1 MATIKAIEGR
11 TIHQIQSG
19 QVIVDLCS
27 VVKELVENSLDAGAS
42 SIEVRFKNQGL
53 ESIEVHDNGAGI
65 TSQNYETIALKH
77 YTSKLSTYA
86 DLTTLHTF
94 GFRGEALS
102 SLCALSDFTITT
114 CTAEDA
120 PKGTKLDFEVSGKLK
135 GTSVVAAQKGTTVTV
150 ENLFNNLPVRRRELE
165 RNIKREWNR
174 VVTVLGQYACIQTG
188 VKINVTQQ
196 AGKGRKTTVFATKGN
211 PTTREN
217 IANVFG
223 AKTLVAL
230 VPLDLNLELEPS
242 SGPSQRWSTQDDDG
256 TKEIR
261 IVGHI
266 SKPISGEGRQLPD
279 KQMFFVNSRPCGL
292 PQVAKA
298 FNEVYKSYNNNQS
311 PFIFANIEL
320 DTHLYDVNVSPDKR
334 TIMLHEQNSMLEQL
348 KLSLT
353 ELFEKQDYAVPVSQ
367 LSSQKQPAYKQLT
380 INREPPST
388 PSARPTA
395 PAMREVAEETDEESA
410 PGEDQSIGGEDEQAG
425 EPRNGELE
433 VREESRDVA
442 NRDRGAID
450 LMAKWHEAK
459 TKDRAIQGETRSKAR
474 TTEKADGPSKD
485 KLRLSKRLSRE
496 GEMDDEAS
504 DIVGDDGSEHGS
516 ADEMPDRSHQLP
528 VPVRDFNARLA
539 EAEHGGQEANG
550 YKPPRPISH
559 DDHIPSLASPTR
571 RPAPGTGSIISKHV
585 RPRRMSEETATI
597 TIGDHT
603 TVSSI
608 GTPRPKKRRLEPPS
622 SNVAQ
627 QDSTPSFGS
636 RLSQRFAA
644 HGADIEQIDSS
655 MDQDEESVGEE
666 IEEEQDEGVEEEEE
680 LEEEVGEAGEEE
692 EYPEGLEM
700 EHSSEME
707 PEEPVEAPAE
717 EYEEEILDE
726 GGNEMD
732 TAEDLASMVDN
743 QDGDYMDEE
752 DKKALEDAKVQEM
765 IKAAEEVASRPS
777 ADNEKRANSLL
788 KNDARRKDATVHLVK
803 NLNTTVD
810 AIAQQMQNLNESLV
824 HFEASEHFEEPSA
837 SGIDSVNAEEKLSLT
852 IHKSDFAKM
861 KIIGQFNLG
870 FILASRTSHGS
881 DSTNKASDDVFIID
895 QHASDEK
902 YNFERL
908 QASTTVQSQRL
919 VQPKPLSLTAV
930 EEEIVIEHLDVLET
944 NGFLLSIDHD
954 APVGERCHLV
964 ALPLSRETTFSLSD
978 LEELIVLLTETPP
991 GQIPR
996 PSKVRKM
1003 FAMRACRSS
1012 VMIGRTLTTKQMAK
1026 LVGHMGEIDK
1036 PWNCP
1041 HGRPTMRH
1049 LCGLG
1054 GWDEEGWKEGQG
1066 VDGDKDGETDWN
1078 AYVRRKKRTN

>member
-53 ESIEVHDNGAGI
+53 ESIDVHDNGAGI

-77 YTSKLSTYA
+77 YTSKLATYA

-188 VKINVTQQ
+188 VKITVTQQ
-196 AGKGRKTTVFATKGN
+196 AGKGKKTTVFATKGN

-223 AKTLVAL
+223 AKTLIAL
-230 VPLDLNLELEPS
+230 VPLDLNLELEPT
-242 SGPSQRWSTQDDDG
+242 SGPSQRWGTQDDGG

-279 KQMFFVNSRPCGL
+279 KQMLFVNSRPCGL

-380 INREPPST
+380 INREHPPST
-388 PSARPTA
+388 PSARPRA
-395 PAMREVAEETDEESA
+395 PAMREVAEETDEGPA
-410 PGEDQSIGGEDEQAG
+410 QGEDQSVDDNDDQAS
-425 EPRNGELE
+425 EPRNDELE
-433 VREESRDVA
+433 VREAARDVVS
-442 NRDRGAID
+442 RDRGAID
-450 LMAKWHEAK
+450 LMSKWHEAK
-459 TKDRAIQGETRSKAR
+459 TKDWVIQDETRSKSR
-474 TTEKADGPSKD
+474 SIEKADGPSKE

-496 GEMDDEAS
+496 GEAGDEAS
-504 DIVGDDGSEHGS
+504 DDVADVGSEQHGS
-516 ADEMPDRSHQLP
+516 TVDIPEISHHLP
-528 VPVRDFNARLA
+528 VPVQDFNARLA
-539 EAEHGGQEANG
+539 EAEHGHTAHG
-550 YKPPRPISH
+550 YKPPLPIIR
-559 DDHIPSLASPTR
+559 DDHIPSITSPTR
-571 RPAPGTGSIISKHV
+571 HPAPGTGSIISRHV
-585 RPRRMSEETATI
+585 RPRRMPEETATI

-622 SNVAQ
+622 SNITQ
-627 QDSTPSFGS
+627 HDSTPSFGS
-636 RLSQRFAA
+636 HLTQRFAA
-644 HGADIEQIDSS
+644 PGADIEQIDSS
-655 MDQDEESVGEE
+655 MDEDDESVGGE
-666 IEEEQDEGVEEEEE
+666 VEEEREDKV
-680 LEEEVGEAGEEE
+680 EEEEEE
-692 EYPEGLEM
+692 EYPEGLET
-700 EHSSEME
+700 EHPSEIE
-707 PEEPVEAPAE
+707 PEETAEGAAE
-717 EYEEEILDE
+717 EHEEDIPDE
-726 GGNEMD
+726 GGNEED
-732 TAEDLASMVDN
+732 TTQEFTSMGDSFILPTGDD

-752 DKKALEDAKVQEM
+752 DKKAMEDAKVQAM

-788 KNDARRKDATVHLVK
+788 KNDARRKDATVHLIK
-803 NLNTTVD
+803 NLSTSVD
-810 AIAQQMQNLNESLV
+810 TIAQQMQNLNESLG
-824 HFEASEHFEEPSA
+824 HFEASAPFEEPSA

-919 VQPKPLSLTAV
+919 VKPKPLSLTAV
-930 EEEIVIEHLDVLET
+930 EEEIVIEHLEALET

-1066 VDGDKDGETDWN
+1066 VDGERDGGTDWN
-1078 AYVRRKKRTN
+1078 GYVRRKKTTS

>member
-1 MATIKAIEGR
+1 MTFTHIFCVA
-11 TIHQIQSG
+11 
-19 QVIVDLCS
+19 
-27 VVKELVENSLDAGAS
+27 
-42 SIEVRFKNQGL
+42 EVRFKNQGL

-77 YTSKLSTYA
+77 YTSKLATYA

-174 VVTVLGQYACIQTG
+174 VVTVLGQYACIQTD
-188 VKINVTQQ
+188 VKITVTQQ

-242 SGPSQRWSTQDDDG
+242 SAPSQRWSTQDDGG

-353 ELFEKQDYAVPVSQ
+353 ELFERQDYAVPISQ
-367 LSSQKQPAYKQLT
+367 LPSQKQPAYKQLT
-380 INREPPST
+380 INREHPPSN
-388 PSARPTA
+388 PSARPT
-395 PAMREVAEETDEESA
+395 RKVAEEKDEESA
-410 PGEDQSIGGEDEQAG
+410 PGEDRSVDDDDEKAS
-425 EPRNGELE
+425 EPKSGALE
-433 VREESRDVA
+433 VSESQRDIA
-442 NRDRGAID
+442 SRDRGAID
-450 LMAKWHEAK
+450 LMSKWHEAK
-459 TKDRAIQGETRSKAR
+459 TKDRVIQDEARSKSDLEEAN
-474 TTEKADGPSKD
+474 GPSKE
-485 KLRLSKRLSRE
+485 KLRLGKRLSRE
-496 GEMDDEAS
+496 GQADEQAS
-504 DIVGDDGSEHGS
+504 DGMSDASSEGGNTN
-516 ADEMPDRSHQLP
+516 EMPAMSHRLP
-528 VPVRDFNARLA
+528 VPVQDFNARLA
-539 EAEHGGQEANG
+539 EVEHGVEVTDG
-550 YKPPRPISH
+550 YKTPRPIAH
-559 DDHIPSLASPTR
+559 NDPIPAITSPTR

-597 TIGDHT
+597 KIGDHT
-603 TVSSI
+603 TISSI
-608 GTPRPKKRRLEPPS
+608 GSPRPKKRRLEPPS
-622 SNVAQ
+622 SNINQ
-627 QDSTPSFGS
+627 LDSTPSFGS

-644 HGADIEQIDSS
+644 PGVDIEQIDSS
-655 MDQDEESVGEE
+655 MDEDEESVGEE
-666 IEEEQDEGVEEEEE
+666 VEEDREDEAEEGVEEQEEE
-680 LEEEVGEAGEEE
+680 HPESLEID
-692 EYPEGLEM
+692 
-700 EHSSEME
+700 HSSEIE
-707 PEEPVEAPAE
+707 PEETEEAPPE
-717 EYEEEILDE
+717 EYEEEIPDE
-726 GGNEMD
+726 VGTEDD
-732 TAEDLASMVDN
+732 TAQAFASMGDSSMPPAGDD
-743 QDGDYMDEE
+743 QDGDYMDEG
-752 DKKALEDAKVQEM
+752 DKKALEDAKVQAM
-765 IKAAEEVASRPS
+765 IKAAEEAGSRPS

-788 KNDARRKDATVHLVK
+788 KNDSRRKDATVHLVK

-810 AIAQQMQNLNESLV
+810 TIAKQMQSLNESLS
-824 HFEASEHFEEPSA
+824 HFETAESLEEPSA

-919 VQPKPLSLTAV
+919 VKPKPLSLTAV
-930 EEEIVIEHLDVLET
+930 EEEIVIEHLDALET
-944 NGFLLSIDHD
+944 NGFLLKIDHD

-978 LEELIVLLTETPP
+978 LEELIVLLTEAPA

-996 PSKVRKM
+996 PSKVRRM

-1012 VMIGRTLTTKQMAK
+1012 VMIGRTLTTKQMAN
-1026 LVGHMGEIDK
+1026 LVAHMGEIDK

-1066 VDGDKDGETDWN
+1066 VDGEIDGGTDWN
-1078 AYVRRKKRTN
+1078 AYVRRKETTN

>member
-388 PSARPTA
+388 PSARPA
-395 PAMREVAEETDEESA
+395 GPVIPEVAEEVDEESA
-410 PGEDQSIGGEDEQAG
+410 LDEDQSIGGEDEQAG
-425 EPRNGELE
+425 ELRDGELV
-433 VREESRDVA
+433 VREEPRDVA
-442 NRDRGAID
+442 NRDRGAIN

-459 TKDRAIQGETRSKAR
+459 TKDRAIQGETRNKAR
-474 TTEKADGPSKD
+474 TTENADGPSTE
-485 KLRLSKRLSRE
+485 KLRLRKSLSRE

-504 DIVGDDGSEHGS
+504 DIVGDDGSELGS
-516 ADEMPDRSHQLP
+516 ADEMPDISHQLP

-550 YKPPRPISH
+550 YKPPRPITH
-559 DDHIPSLASPTR
+559 DDHIPSITSPTR
-571 RPAPGTGSIISKHV
+571 RPARGTGSIISKHV

-644 HGADIEQIDSS
+644 PGADIEQIDSS
-655 MDQDEESVGEE
+655 MDEDEKSVREE

-717 EYEEEILDE
+717 EYEEEIPDE

-732 TAEDLASMVDN
+732 TAEDLTSMVDD

-752 DKKALEDAKVQEM
+752 DKKTLEDAKVQEM

-788 KNDARRKDATVHLVK
+788 KNDARRKDATVHLVR

-810 AIAQQMQNLNESLV
+810 TIAQQMQNLNESLV
-824 HFEASEHFEEPSA
+824 HFEASEPFEELSA

-930 EEEIVIEHLDVLET
+930 EEEIVIEHLDALET

>member
-188 VKINVTQQ
+188 VKITVTQQ
-196 AGKGRKTTVFATKGN
+196 AGKGKKTTVFATKGN

-230 VPLDLNLELEPS
+230 VPLDLNLELEPT
-242 SGPSQRWSTQDDDG
+242 SGPGQRWSRQDDSG

-353 ELFEKQDYAVPVSQ
+353 ELFEKQDYAVPISQ

-380 INREPPST
+380 INRDHPPSS
-388 PSARPTA
+388 PSVRPTA
-395 PAMREVAEETDEESA
+395 PEIREVAEGTDEESA
-410 PGEDQSIGGEDEQAG
+410 PGVDQSVDDDEAS
-425 EPRNGELE
+425 EPSHGALE
-433 VREESRDVA
+433 VRESPRDVA
-442 NRDRGAID
+442 SRDRGAID
-450 LMAKWHEAK
+450 LMSKWHQSK
-459 TKDRAIQGETRSKAR
+459 TKDRVTPGEAPSKSRSI
-474 TTEKADGPSKD
+474 EKADAPSKE

-496 GEMDDEAS
+496 GEMDDQAS
-504 DIVGDDGSEHGS
+504 DDTADTGSEHGRM
-516 ADEMPDRSHQLP
+516 DEMPEIPRRIP
-528 VPVRDFNARLA
+528 VPVQDFNARLA
-539 EAEHGGQEANG
+539 EAERGEEATDG
-550 YKPPRPISH
+550 YKPPRPITH
-559 DDHIPSLASPTR
+559 DDHIPAITSPTR
-571 RPAPGTGSIISKHV
+571 RQARGTGSIISKHV

-622 SNVAQ
+622 SNIAQ
-627 QDSTPSFGS
+627 HDSTPSFGS

-644 HGADIEQIDSS
+644 PGADIEQIDSS
-655 MDQDEESVGEE
+655 MDEDEVSVEE
-666 IEEEQDEGVEEEEE
+666 DIEEEREGGAEEEA
-680 LEEEVGEAGEEE
+680 EEEEEE

-707 PEEPVEAPAE
+707 PEETAE
-717 EYEEEILDE
+717 VPTEEHEE
-726 GGNEMD
+726 NESGSEED
-732 TAEDLASMVDN
+732 TAQEVASIGDSSMPPGDD

-752 DKKALEDAKVQEM
+752 DKKALEDAKVQAM
-765 IKAAEEVASRPS
+765 IKAAEEAASRPS

-788 KNDARRKDATVHLVK
+788 KNDARRKDATVHLIK
-803 NLNTTVD
+803 NLSTTVD
-810 AIAQQMQNLNESLV
+810 TIAQQMQNLNESLG
-824 HFEASEHFEEPSA
+824 HFETSIPSDEPSA

-852 IHKSDFAKM
+852 IHKSDFSKM

-881 DSTNKASDDVFIID
+881 DSTSKVSDDVFIID

-919 VQPKPLSLTAV
+919 VRPKPLSLTAV
-930 EEEIVIEHLDVLET
+930 EEEIVIEHLDALET
-944 NGFLLSIDHD
+944 NGFLVSIDHD

-1066 VDGDKDGETDWN
+1066 VDGEKDEGTDWN
-1078 AYVRRKKRTN
+1078 AYVRRKKTTN

>member
-77 YTSKLSTYA
+77 YTSKLATYA

-388 PSARPTA
+388 PSARPVG
-395 PAMREVAEETDEESA
+395 PVIPEVAEETDEESA
-410 PGEDQSIGGEDEQAG
+410 LGEDQSIGGEDEQAG
-425 EPRNGELE
+425 EPRDGELE
-433 VREESRDVA
+433 VHEAPRDVA
-442 NRDRGAID
+442 SRDKSAIH

-459 TKDRAIQGETRSKAR
+459 TKDRAIQGETRSKSR
-474 TTEKADGPSKD
+474 TTEKANGPSKE

-496 GEMDDEAS
+496 GEMDDQAS
-504 DIVGDDGSEHGS
+504 DDVGDAGSEYGS
-516 ADEMPDRSHQLP
+516 TDEMPEISHHLP

-539 EAEHGGQEANG
+539 EAERGGQEANG

-559 DDHIPSLASPTR
+559 DDHIPSVASPTR

-622 SNVAQ
+622 SNITQ
-627 QDSTPSFGS
+627 KDSTPSFGS

-644 HGADIEQIDSS
+644 HGADIEQIASS
-655 MDQDEESVGEE
+655 MDEDEASIGEEMEEERDEE
-666 IEEEQDEGVEEEEE
+666 VEEEV
-680 LEEEVGEAGEEE
+680 EEEGEEVEEEEE
-692 EYPEGLEM
+692 EYPEGLGIEQ
-700 EHSSEME
+700 SLEME
-707 PEEPVEAPAE
+707 PEAPVEVPAE
-717 EYEEEILDE
+717 EYEEEIPDE
-726 GGNEMD
+726 GGNEVD
-732 TAEDLASMVDN
+732 TAEELASMADD

-810 AIAQQMQNLNESLV
+810 AITQQMQSLNESLS
-824 HFEASEHFEEPSA
+824 HFEASTPFEEPSA

-852 IHKSDFAKM
+852 IHKTDFAKM

-881 DSTNKASDDVFIID
+881 NSTNKASDDVFIID

-930 EEEIVIEHLDVLET
+930 EEEVVIEHLDALET
-944 NGFLLSIDHD
+944 NGFLLSVDHD

-1066 VDGDKDGETDWN
+1066 VDGDKDGGTDWN
-1078 AYVRRKKRTN
+1078 AYVRRTKRTN

>member
-1 MATIKAIEGR
+1 MLEL
-11 TIHQIQSG
+11 
-19 QVIVDLCS
+19 QV
-27 VVKELVENSLDAGAS
+27 LVFFQYPPHSKNIAHVFRVA
-42 SIEVRFKNQGL
+42 EVRFKNQGL
-53 ESIEVHDNGAGI
+53 ESVEVHDNGAGI

-77 YTSKLSTYA
+77 YTSKLATYA

-188 VKINVTQQ
+188 VKITVTQQ

-217 IANVFG
+217 ISNVFG

-230 VPLDLNLELEPS
+230 VPLDLNLKLEPS
-242 SGPSQRWSTQDDDG
+242 SGPSQRWSTQDDSG

-298 FNEVYKSYNNNQS
+298 FNDVYKSYNNNQS

-320 DTHLYDVNVSPDKR
+320 DTRLYDVNVSPDKR

-353 ELFEKQDYAVPVSQ
+353 ELFEKQDYAVPISQ
-367 LSSQKQPAYKQLT
+367 LASQKQPAYKQLI
-380 INREPPST
+380 INREHPLSVSPIAEVVEEAEEG
-388 PSARPTA
+388 SAR
-395 PAMREVAEETDEESA
+395 
-410 PGEDQSIGGEDEQAG
+410 EDQSVDNEETS
-425 EPRNGELE
+425 EPKSGELE
-433 VREESRDVA
+433 VRRTSRDA
-442 NRDRGAID
+442 TSRERGAID
-450 LMAKWHEAK
+450 LMSKWHEAK
-459 TKDRAIQGETRSKAR
+459 TKDTVIQEDSRSKPPSV
-474 TTEKADGPSKD
+474 EKADGPFME

-496 GEMDDEAS
+496 GEMDDQASDEEAS
-504 DIVGDDGSEHGS
+504 PDSEHGN
-516 ADEMPDRSHQLP
+516 AEEMPEIARQLP
-528 VPVRDFNARLA
+528 VPVRDFNTRLA
-539 EAEHGGQEANG
+539 EVERGQEPSG
-550 YKPPRPISH
+550 YKPPQPITH
-559 DDHIPSLASPTR
+559 YDQIPSITSPTR
-571 RPAPGTGSIISKHV
+571 GPAPGTGSIISKHA
-585 RPRRMSEETATI
+585 RPRMMSEEKATI

-603 TVSSI
+603 TISSI

-622 SNVAQ
+622 SNISQ
-627 QDSTPSFGS
+627 QSSTRSFGS

-644 HGADIEQIDSS
+644 PGAEVEQIDSS
-655 MDQDEESVGEE
+655 IDEDEESA
-666 IEEEQDEGVEEEEE
+666 
-680 LEEEVGEAGEEE
+680 EEVVEGGEDEEG
-692 EYPEGLEM
+692 YPEGLEM

-707 PEEPVEAPAE
+707 PEETADAPDE
-717 EYEEEILDE
+717 EYEESAPEE
-726 GGNEMD
+726 SGNE
-732 TAEDLASMVDN
+732 EDVGEELASMGGSAMPPLGDD
-743 QDGDYMDEE
+743 QDDDYIDEE
-752 DKKALEDAKVQEM
+752 DKKVLEDAKVQEM
-765 IKAAEEVASRPS
+765 IKAAEEAASRPS

-788 KNDARRKDATVHLVK
+788 KNDARRKDATVHLIK
-803 NLNTTVD
+803 NLNTTVG
-810 AIAQQMQNLNESLV
+810 AIARQMQTLSESLV
-824 HFEASEHFEEPSA
+824 HFEASTSFEEPSD

-881 DSTNKASDDVFIID
+881 DPTDKASDEIFIID

-919 VQPKPLSLTAV
+919 VKPKLLSLTAV
-930 EEEIVIEHLDVLET
+930 EEEIVIEHLDALEA
-944 NGFLLSIDHD
+944 NGFLLSVDHD

-1054 GWDEEGWKEGQG
+1054 GWDEEGWKEGKG
-1066 VDGDKDGETDWN
+1066 EDGEKVGETNWN
-1078 AYVRRKKRTN
+1078 AYVRRKKKTK

>member
-11 TIHQIQSG
+11 TVHQIQSG

-27 VVKELVENSLDAGAS
+27 VVKELVENSLDAGAT

-77 YTSKLSTYA
+77 YTSKLATYA

-120 PKGTKLDFEVSGKLK
+120 PKGTKLEFEVSGKLK

-188 VKINVTQQ
+188 VKITATQQ

-242 SGPSQRWSTQDDDG
+242 SGPSQRWSTQDDSG

-348 KLSLT
+348 KLSLI

-367 LSSQKQPAYKQLT
+367 FASQKQPAYKQLT
-380 INREPPST
+380 INRDHPPST
-388 PSARPTA
+388 PGTTSTVPRTGEA
-395 PAMREVAEETDEESA
+395 AEESGEESV
-410 PGEDQSIGGEDEQAG
+410 PGEDQSVDDADERSIAPSSSALEGGEPAPDVA
-425 EPRNGELE
+425 
-433 VREESRDVA
+433 SRDK
-442 NRDRGAID
+442 GAID
-450 LMAKWHEAK
+450 LMSKWHERQ
-459 TKDRAIQGETRSKAR
+459 TRDRAIQDDTRSKSR
-474 TTEKADGPSKD
+474 TTEKADGPSKE

-496 GEMDDEAS
+496 GEMDDQASNDEA
-504 DIVGDDGSEHGS
+504 DAGSEYGS
-516 ADEMPDRSHQLP
+516 TEEMPETTHHLP

-539 EAEHGGQEANG
+539 EVENGEEVHG
-550 YKPPRPISH
+550 YKPPRPITD
-559 DDHIPSLASPTR
+559 DDHIPSISSPTR
-571 RPAPGTGSIISKHV
+571 RPAPGTGSIISRHV
-585 RPRRMSEETATI
+585 RPRRISEETATI

-622 SNVAQ
+622 SNFPQ
-627 QDSTPSFGS
+627 HDSTPSFGS

-644 HGADIEQIDSS
+644 PGAEVEQIDSS
-655 MDQDEESVGEE
+655 VDEDEKSAGEE
-666 IEEEQDEGVEEEEE
+666 IEEGEEEI
-680 LEEEVGEAGEEE
+680 EEEAEEGEE
-692 EYPEGLEM
+692 EYPESLEM
-700 EHSSEME
+700 ERSSERDV
-707 PEEPVEAPAE
+707 EEDAEAPAE
-717 EYEEEILDE
+717 EDE
-726 GGNEMD
+726 GIPDDSGNEED
-732 TAEDLASMVDN
+732 TAQELASVEDSSMPQASDDR
-743 QDGDYMDEE
+743 DGDYMDEE

-765 IKAAEEVASRPS
+765 IKAAEEAASRPS

-788 KNDARRKDATVHLVK
+788 KNDARRKDATVHLIK
-803 NLNTTVD
+803 NLNTTAD
-810 AIAQQMQNLNESLV
+810 AIAQQMQSLNDSLDR
-824 HFEASEHFEEPSA
+824 FETSAPIDDPSA

-852 IHKSDFAKM
+852 IHKSDFAQM

-870 FILASRTSHGS
+870 FILASRTSQGS
-881 DSTNKASDDVFIID
+881 DSESKASDDVFIID

-919 VQPKPLSLTAV
+919 VKPKPLSLTAV
-930 EEEIVIEHLDVLET
+930 EEEIVIEHLDALET
-944 NGFLLSIDHD
+944 NGFILSVDHD

-964 ALPLSRETTFSLSD
+964 SLPLSRETTFSLSD

-1066 VDGDKDGETDWN
+1066 ADGEKDGETDWN
-1078 AYVRRKKRTN
+1078 AYVRRKKATN

>member
-42 SIEVRFKNQGL
+42 SIDVRFKNQGL

-77 YTSKLSTYA
+77 YTSKLATYA

-188 VKINVTQQ
+188 VKITVTQQ
-196 AGKGRKTTVFATKGN
+196 AGKGKKTTVFATKGN

-223 AKTLVAL
+223 AKTLAAL

-242 SGPSQRWSTQDDDG
+242 SGPCQRWSAPEDDG

-353 ELFEKQDYAVPVSQ
+353 ELFEKQDYAVPISQ
-367 LSSQKQPAYKQLT
+367 LPSQRQPAYKQLT
-380 INREPPST
+380 INREHPPST
-388 PSARPTA
+388 PSVTPTA
-395 PAMREVAEETDEESA
+395 PATREVAEATDEESA
-410 PGEDQSIGGEDEQAG
+410 PSEDEVEDDEEKASELSHGALEDLQS
-425 EPRNGELE
+425 PRGFA
-433 VREESRDVA
+433 S
-442 NRDRGAID
+442 RDRGAID
-450 LMAKWHEAK
+450 LMSKRHESK
-459 TKDRAIQGETRSKAR
+459 TKDRAIQNEAHSRSR
-474 TTEKADGPSKD
+474 SIEKADGISKE
-485 KLRLSKRLSRE
+485 KLRLGKKLSRE
-496 GEMDDEAS
+496 GEMDDQAS
-504 DIVGDDGSEHGS
+504 DDVAGAGSEH
-516 ADEMPDRSHQLP
+516 DNTDRMPEISHHLP

-539 EAEHGGQEANG
+539 EVEHDGQALHG
-550 YKPPRPISH
+550 YNPPVPTTH
-559 DDHIPSLASPTR
+559 DDHIPSITSPIR
-571 RPAPGTGSIISKHV
+571 RPAPGAGSIISKHV

-597 TIGDHT
+597 TIGDRT
-603 TVSSI
+603 TVGSI
-608 GTPRPKKRRLEPPS
+608 GTPYPKKRRLEAPPS
-622 SNVAQ
+622 NIAHR
-627 QDSTPSFGS
+627 DSTPSFGS
-636 RLSQRFAA
+636 RLTQRFAA
-644 HGADIEQIDSS
+644 PGADLEQIDSS
-655 MDQDEESVGEE
+655 MDEDEESAG
-666 IEEEQDEGVEEEEE
+666 EE
-680 LEEEVGEAGEEE
+680 LEEEREEE
-692 EYPEGLEM
+692 REDEMDAEYPEG
-700 EHSSEME
+700 SEME
-707 PEEPVEAPAE
+707 PEEAADVSAE
-717 EYEEEILDE
+717 EYEEDISDV
-726 GGNEMD
+726 GGAKED
-732 TAEDLASMVDN
+732 TPHEFASMGDSSMLPAGDD
-743 QDGDYMDEE
+743 QDSDYMDEE
-752 DKKALEDAKVQEM
+752 GKKALEDAKVQEM
-765 IKAAEEVASRPS
+765 IKAAENAASRPS
-777 ADNEKRANSLL
+777 ADNEKRAISLL
-788 KNDARRKDATVHLVK
+788 KNDARRKDATVHLIK
-803 NLNTTVD
+803 NLNTTAD
-810 AIAQQMQNLNESLV
+810 TIAQQMQKLNESLG
-824 HFEASEHFEEPSA
+824 HFEVSAPVEEPSA

-852 IHKSDFAKM
+852 IQKSDFAKM

-881 DSTNKASDDVFIID
+881 DSTNNASDEVFIID

-919 VQPKPLSLTAV
+919 VKPKPLSLTAV
-930 EEEIVIEHLDVLET
+930 EEEIVIEHLDALET

-991 GQIPR
+991 GQVPR

-1054 GWDEEGWKEGQG
+1054 GWDEVGWKEGQG
-1066 VDGDKDGETDWN
+1066 VDGENDGGTDWN
-1078 AYVRRKKRTN
+1078 EYVRRKKTKN

>member
-353 ELFEKQDYAVPVSQ
+353 ELFEKQDYAVPISQ

-388 PSARPTA
+388 PSARPA
-395 PAMREVAEETDEESA
+395 GPGMPEVAEETDEESA
-410 PGEDQSIGGEDEQAG
+410 LGEDQSIGGEDEQAG
-425 EPRNGELE
+425 EPRDGELE
-433 VREESRDVA
+433 VREEPRDVA

-459 TKDRAIQGETRSKAR
+459 TKDRAIQGEAPSKSR
-474 TTEKADGPSKD
+474 TTEKADGPSKE
-485 KLRLSKRLSRE
+485 KLRLSKKLSKE
-496 GEMDDEAS
+496 GEMDDQAS
-504 DIVGDDGSEHGS
+504 DIVGDASSEQDS
-516 ADEMPDRSHQLP
+516 ADEMPDISHYLP

-550 YKPPRPISH
+550 YKPPRPIIH
-559 DDHIPSLASPTR
+559 DDHIPSIASPTR
-571 RPAPGTGSIISKHV
+571 RPAPGTSSIISKHV

-622 SNVAQ
+622 SNVTQ

-644 HGADIEQIDSS
+644 PGADIEQIDSS
-655 MDQDEESVGEE
+655 MDEDEESVGEE
-666 IEEEQDEGVEEEEE
+666 LEEEREEEVEEEV
-680 LEEEVGEAGEEE
+680 EEEGEEGEEEEE
-692 EYPEGLEM
+692 EYPEGLET

-707 PEEPVEAPAE
+707 TEEPIEAPGK
-717 EYEEEILDE
+717 EYEEEIPDE
-726 GGNEMD
+726 GGNEVN
-732 TAEDLASMVDN
+732 TAEEIASMADD

-803 NLNTTVD
+803 NFNTTVD
-810 AIAQQMQNLNESLV
+810 AIAQQLQNLNESLG
-824 HFEASEHFEEPSA
+824 HFEASTPFEEPSA

-930 EEEIVIEHLDVLET
+930 EEEIVIEHLDALET

-1066 VDGDKDGETDWN
+1066 VDGDKDGATDWN
-1078 AYVRRKKRTN
+1078 AYLRRKKRTN

>member
-65 TSQNYETIALKH
+65 TAQNYETIALKH
-77 YTSKLSTYA
+77 YTSKLATYA

-102 SLCALSDFTITT
+102 SLCALSDFTVTT

-120 PKGTKLDFEVSGKLK
+120 PKGTKLDFEVSGKLR
-135 GTSVVAAQKGTTVTV
+135 GRSVVAAQKGTTVTV

-188 VKINVTQQ
+188 VKITVTQQ
-196 AGKGRKTTVFATKGN
+196 AGKGKKTTVFATKGN

-230 VPLDLNLELEPS
+230 VPLDLNLELEPT
-242 SGPSQRWSTQDDDG
+242 SGPSQRWSTQDDGG

-353 ELFEKQDYAVPVSQ
+353 ELFEKQDYSVPISQ

-380 INREPPST
+380 INREHPPSS
-388 PSARPTA
+388 PSTRPTA
-395 PAMREVAEETDEESA
+395 PEIRGVAEGTDEESA
-410 PGEDQSIGGEDEQAG
+410 PAEAQSVDDDDDEQASEG
-425 EPRNGELE
+425 GNGELD
-433 VREESRDVA
+433 VREAPRDIA
-442 NRDRGAID
+442 SRDRGALD
-450 LMAKWHEAK
+450 LMSKWHEAK
-459 TKDRAIQGETRSKAR
+459 TKDRVIPGEGRSKSR
-474 TTEKADGPSKD
+474 RIEIPDGPSEE
-485 KLRLSKRLSRE
+485 KLKLSKRLSRE
-496 GEMDDEAS
+496 GETDDQAS
-504 DIVGDDGSEHGS
+504 DDMADVGSEHGS
-516 ADEMPDRSHQLP
+516 TDEIPDIPRHLP
-528 VPVRDFNARLA
+528 VPVQDFNARLA
-539 EAEHGGQEANG
+539 EAERGEEATDG
-550 YKPPRPISH
+550 YKPPRPITH
-559 DDHIPSLASPTR
+559 DGHIPAITSPTR
-571 RPAPGTGSIISKHV
+571 RSTPGTGSIISKHV

-622 SNVAQ
+622 SNIAHH
-627 QDSTPSFGS
+627 DSTPSFGN
-636 RLSQRFAA
+636 RLTQRFAA
-644 HGADIEQIDSS
+644 PGAGVEQIDRS
-655 MDQDEESVGEE
+655 MDEDEESAGEGMEEERGEE
-666 IEEEQDEGVEEEEE
+666 VEEHEQ
-680 LEEEVGEAGEEE
+680 EE

-700 EHSSEME
+700 EHSSKIER
-707 PEEPVEAPAE
+707 EEIIEAPAE
-717 EYEEEILDE
+717 EHEEDE
-726 GGNEMD
+726 GGSE
-732 TAEDLASMVDN
+732 EDIAQEVASIGDSSMPPGDD

-752 DKKALEDAKVQEM
+752 DKKALEDAKVQAM
-765 IKAAEEVASRPS
+765 IKAAEEAASRPS
-777 ADNEKRANSLL
+777 ADNEKRANYLL
-788 KNDARRKDATVHLVK
+788 KNDARRKDATVHLIK
-803 NLNTTVD
+803 NLNTTVG
-810 AIAQQMQNLNESLV
+810 AIAQQIQNLNESLGL
-824 HFEASEHFEEPSA
+824 FEASTPFEESSA

-870 FILASRTSHGS
+870 FILASRTSHGD

-919 VQPKPLSLTAV
+919 VKPKPLSLTAV
-930 EEEIVIEHLDVLET
+930 EEEIVIEHLDALET

-991 GQIPR
+991 GQVPR

-1066 VDGDKDGETDWN
+1066 MDGENDDSTDWN
-1078 AYVRRKKRTN
+1078 AYVRRKKTTN